1 MMRRALIKQ
10 HIYIGFWM
18 LFVVFIQPIK
28 AQFSDSFTVYYTKT
42 TNLHKNLGNEPWM
55 ENIKKAVPKY
65 TKEKFILK
73 GKNGISHY
81 YPLPKEEGEAQIPV
95 WISNGNTNEIVTQ
108 GDSFTLRKE
117 VYELKVRVR
126 DSVIPF
132 KWKITNDKRSIAGYN
147 CRKAIARF
155 QDTVM
160 IYAFY
165 AEELVGTSG
174 PEVVQGLP
182 GVILGLGIP
191 TYNTTWF
198 ADKVELNATGFNPVL
213 KPVKKEKEYNRE
225 GFRTELKI
233 IFKGGWDN
241 RIEKM
246 YWRLFF

>member
-1 MMRRALIKQ
+1 MKSTVNKIGIFITCILFYLISVKP
-10 HIYIGFWM
+10 
-18 LFVVFIQPIK
+18 LT

-55 ENIKKAVPKY
+55 ENIKKVVPKY
-65 TKEKFILK
+65 SKEKYILR

-95 WISNGNTNEIVTQ
+95 WISNGSTNEVIMQ

-174 PEVVQGLP
+174 PEVVQSLP

-198 ADKVELNATGFNPVL
+198 ADKVELNAAGFSPVL

-225 GFRTELKI
+225 SFRTELKI

-246 YWRLFF
+246 YWKLFF

>member
-1 MMRRALIKQ
+1 MVNKNGILLTI
-10 HIYIGFWM
+10 ILFFM
-18 LFVVFIQPIK
+18 LWVKPMA
-28 AQFSDSFTVYYTKT
+28 AQFSDSFTIYYTKT

-55 ENIKKAVPKY
+55 ENIKKAIPKY
-65 TKEKFILK
+65 TKEKYILK

-95 WISNGNTNEIVTQ
+95 WLSNGSTNEVIMQ

-165 AEELVGTSG
+165 AEELLGTSG

-198 ADKVELNATGFNPVL
+198 ADKVELNSAGFNPAL

-225 GFRTELKI
+225 SFRTELKT

-246 YWRLFF
+246 YWKLFF

>member
-1 MMRRALIKQ
+1 MKKALIKQ
-10 HIYIGFWM
+10 RIYIGFLV
-18 LFVVFIQPIK
+18 LFLVFNQHLK

-42 TNLHKNLGNEPWM
+42 TNVHKNLGNSPWM
-55 ENIKKAVPKY
+55 ENMKKTVPKY
-65 TKEKFILK
+65 SKDKFILK

-81 YPLPKEEGEAQIPV
+81 YPLPKEEGEAQIPI
-95 WISNGNTNEIVTQ
+95 WLSNGSSNEIIMQ
-108 GDSFTLRKE
+108 ADSFTLRKE
-117 VYELKVRVR
+117 VYELKVRIR
-126 DSVIPF
+126 DSVMPF
-132 KWKITNDKRSIAGYN
+132 NWKITNDKRSIAGYN

-198 ADKVELNATGFNPVL
+198 ADKVILNAAGFNPVL
-213 KPVKKEKEYNRE
+213 KPVKKEKEYTRE
-225 GFRTELKI
+225 TIRAELKKT
-233 IFKGGWDN
+233 FQGSWDK
-241 RIEKM
+241 RVEKL
-246 YWRLFF
+246 YWKLFF

>member
-1 MMRRALIKQ
+1 MKSIVNKIGIFITCILFYLISVKP
-10 HIYIGFWM
+10 
-18 LFVVFIQPIK
+18 LT

-55 ENIKKAVPKY
+55 ENIKKVVPKY
-65 TKEKFILK
+65 SKEKYILK

-81 YPLPKEEGEAQIPV
+81 YPLPKEEGEAQIPA
-95 WISNGNTNEIVTQ
+95 WLTNGSNNEVIMQ

-198 ADKVELNATGFNPVL
+198 ADKVELNAAGFSPVL

-225 GFRTELKI
+225 SFRTELKI

-246 YWRLFF
+246 YWKLFF